1 MEWPQAVKARFAWLN
16 MCSVIFRRKPALRIS
31 LRRGHFPAA
40 SLCLMLLTVMPL
52 RVPAQRDAE
61 AAQAQPPNGHARV
74 QIGGITGLPAFVLRS
89 YQFLEPDGRVRLEI
103 RFGLVN
109 DLLQFVYLQPDRY
122 HAAYEVT
129 LALLDEVG
137 NFIAGRTWK
146 RQLRAASF
154 AETNDRQH
162 LNEEKASFT
171 VVNGKYELR
180 LEITD
185 LETRKRLQRRYPLQV
200 LGGEPQRLHLS
211 SLVLGYRF
219 PDSDTLQ
226 YNFAAL
232 LTSQDDRQGVYF
244 EIVGASTRDT
254 LALTYE
260 IVDWRKAVL
269 ERWEQWQA
277 VTANRMA
284 IFEPFG
290 RRLKQQG
297 PQRLRVTVHCG
308 SDTAHAEVDFR
319 VNLPS
324 FDEAPTGM
332 VPSDYLRMPLAAL
345 RYISAADEY
354 RRLATAHEAERDSLI
369 AAFWRRRDPTPGTE
383 QNELRDEFYRR
394 VKFAEARFAITGV
407 SKAGWETDRGRIYIV
422 YGPPQEVHHRLEET
436 GSSPYEV
443 WLYPHRDRYF
453 VFRDKQGSG
462 DFKLVNH

>member
-1 MEWPQAVKARFAWLN
+1 
-16 MCSVIFRRKPALRIS
+16 MCSVIFRRTPALRFWA
-31 LRRGHFPAA
+31 RRGHFPAA
-40 SLCLMLLTVMPL
+40 SLCLMLLAIMPL
-52 RVPAQRDAE
+52 RVPAQPTAE
-61 AAQAQPPNGHARV
+61 AAQVQPPNGNGRV
-74 QIGGITGLPAFVLRS
+74 QTGGITGLPAFVLRS

-109 DLLQFVYLQPDRY
+109 DLLQFVRLQPDRY

-129 LALLDEVG
+129 LALLNEAG

-146 RQLRAASF
+146 RQLRAESF
-154 AETNDRQH
+154 AETNNRQH

-171 VVNGKYELR
+171 VANGKYELR

-185 LETRKRLQRRYPLQV
+185 IETRKRLQRRYPLQL
-200 LGGEPQRLHLS
+200 LGGEPQRLQLS
-211 SLVLGYRF
+211 SLVLGYRL

-232 LTSQDDRQGVYF
+232 LTSQDDRQGVHF
-244 EIVGASTRDT
+244 EIAGATPGDT

-269 ERWEQWQA
+269 ERWEQRQA
-277 VTANRMA
+277 VTADRMA

-290 RRLKQQG
+290 RRLKHQG
-297 PQRLRVTVHCG
+297 PQRLRVKAHCG
-308 SDTAHAEVDFR
+308 GDTAQAEVDFR

-324 FDEAPTGM
+324 FDEAPAGL
-332 VPSDYLRMPLAAL
+332 VASDFLRMPLAVL

-354 RRLATAHEAERDSLI
+354 QRLAAAGEAERDSLI
-369 AAFWRRRDPTPGTE
+369 AAFWRRRDPTPGTD

-394 VKFAEARFAITGV
+394 VKFAEARFAITGM

-422 YGPPQEVHHRLEET
+422 YGPPQEVHHRLEEA

-462 DFKLVNH
+462 DFKLVNR